1 MKSFG
6 KNILLFVI
14 IIFAFQNN
22 YGQNSDFNP
31 WLRFKLNISSYPNC
45 ISIDNKNRIYI
56 GTDDGQ
62 VLKSDDGGISFEQ
75 IFESESHDPISCILN
90 TSYGKIYVGVSYP
103 GGCLVVSRGNEGVYE
118 SSNDGNSWN
127 RIIETIWVN
136 SLIESKNGEVFVCA
150 NKSNLVTDNYISKD
164 KGKSWQNLN
173 FGLPKDYI
181 TEFYLDRFYDLYAID
196 FHNGIYKL
204 DIINNEWKIWCDK
217 VPTKYISNFA
227 RTSNG
232 IEFINDSEYGF
243 FKSSDNFKTYSK
255 INFTLDHSI
264 SSIIINTKNEIFLS
278 TAGYGMFFSSDFG
291 DSWVAFNKSLL
302 NSRYLGAMTFDKEE
316 YLYVL
321 GHRLGAEN
329 ESDDVFEAI
338 KYDLEVT
345 DYVLYKTSNSTI
357 DDKPLIR

>member
-1 MKSFG
+1 MNYFRKSIFLFI
-6 KNILLFVI
+6 ILLSTTP
-14 IIFAFQNN
+14 NN
-22 YGQNSDFNP
+22 LGQNPDFNP

-62 VLKSDDGGISFEQ
+62 VFRSEDGGISFER

-103 GGCLVVSRGNEGVYE
+103 GGCLVISSGNEGVYE
-118 SSNDGNSWN
+118 SSNDGNSWK

-136 SLIESKNGEVFVCA
+136 SLIENKNDEVFVCA
-150 NKSNLVTDNYISKD
+150 NNSNLITDNYMSND
-164 KGKSWQNLN
+164 KGKSWQKLN
-173 FGLPKDYI
+173 IGLPQDFI
-181 TEFYLDRFYDLYAID
+181 TEFYLDKFNDLYAIE
-196 FHNGIYKL
+196 FHGSIYKL
-204 DIINNEWKIWCDK
+204 DLKKYEWKNKCDS

-232 IEFINDSEYGF
+232 IEFISDSETGL

-255 INFTLDHSI
+255 INFTLDQNI
-264 SSIIINTKNEIFLS
+264 SSIIINTNNEIFLS
-278 TAGYGMFFSSDFG
+278 TAGYGMFFSADFG
-291 DSWVAFNKSLL
+291 NSWSAFNKSLL
-302 NSRYLGAMTFDKEE
+302 NSRYLGAMAFDRKE

-329 ESDDVFEAI
+329 ESDNIFETI
-338 KYDLEVT
+338 KYDLEAS
-345 DYVLYKTSNSTI
+345 DYVLYKTSSSTI
-357 DDKPLIR
+357 DDQPLIR